1 MRALHAVSR
10 ALIYLAIFLVGFLLA
25 GFGLIQTPPG
35 RAMVA
40 SLISRIASADGLGV
54 QVEGLSGFIPSDMR
68 VASID
73 LSDPQGPF
81 ARVEGLQVSWSPLA
95 LLSGSVNVGV
105 VRADRVMVQRKPD
118 LPPRPAQTAS
128 GSGFGRN
135 LRVMVDHIEAPAV
148 ELGEPVLGQKALF
161 GFEGGLR
168 IDGPGQGLSLNF
180 KLDRRD
186 AEGFAAGTLRFAP
199 ETAALDVDITAREP
213 EGGIFA
219 RLAGLEGLPAF
230 DAQVKGAGT
239 LDAWSGTLQANA
251 GTLAHLEGA
260 ASVRAQANARV
271 VQFTARGDV
280 GRALPQTYSRLFEGE
295 SNLSSRIVMAEDG
308 GFQVDALDLRSAGF
322 SFSAR
327 GGVPANGPITLTF
340 QARTGAA
347 ERYSALLP
355 GLAWDEARL
364 EGGISGTVL
373 APRMQVGVNATKVS
387 AFGYGVGLLKA
398 TANAEPDASGAFA
411 LKADAT
417 GEGLSA
423 SDPKVAAALG
433 KAGTLAVRGVRLRGE
448 DPVLTEATVRLAG
461 VDLRFS
467 GKADLAAINGRLDVA
482 RLDLAA
488 LSPLAGRPLAGLLAF
503 TADVKRSSAAG
514 ALDLAL
520 NGTAQDVSTGDAT
533 LDGLA
538 GGASRFKGGLS
549 VAPDGAVAVDNFTID
564 APGAALAVNGRIDAT
579 TATLTAQATF
589 PDLKRLDARLEGAAQ
604 AKAAFSG
611 RLAALDMTAQATIPN
626 GKAMGHP
633 IEGLTLDVAAKDLT
647 GQVSGTGGLQGRI
660 GGKPSRGNLA
670 FSTGADGSRALT
682 GLDLAVGS
690 VTARGALT
698 LAPSGLATGDLALAA
713 GDLADISALTL
724 TELAGRAEGTL
735 TLDTPNGVQR
745 IAVRGT
751 LANLLASGQRVA
763 NARIDLSVTDPRVSA
778 AIQGSVDA
786 AGIQS
791 GSLTIT
797 RARLT
802 AQPEGAGTRLGLDA
816 DAQGASLAGRGLL
829 AMKGEAQT
837 LRLDTLRVARDRTT
851 ATLSA
856 PATFTYGGGTTS
868 VDRFALALS
877 GGGSLTAQGRA
888 GDTLDLTLEA
898 RAVPLALAA
907 LVDPTL
913 SPSGT
918 LAANARITG
927 TPSAPTGR
935 YDLTLSRATLPQI
948 TAAGAGPFD
957 FRANGTL
964 AGGRATIASTLAGP
978 SLSGMTI
985 NGSVPVADGALD
997 LTIRGSVSLAIANA
1011 LLATSGARASGTA
1024 ALDLTLRGT
1033 LAEPRAGG
1041 TIRVSGGRYEDAVTG
1056 VTLERI
1062 QAVVTGTD
1070 RSLTVSSFQAFTP
1083 NGGNIQGQGTIA
1095 LDPAAGFPGRI
1106 DLTLTNAQM
1115 ANSELIRLVAGGRIA
1130 LSGALVHTPTV
1141 SGTIDVR
1148 ELDVNIP
1155 DRLPGGVKALNVRH
1169 VNLPPGSPAPASLRK
1184 PPQRPGPGAP
1194 RPFLATLDLTINAPN
1209 RVFVR
1214 GMGVDAELAGSF
1226 QVRGTS
1232 AMPQTIGGFE
1242 LLRGR
1247 LEIIGRRLDFTRGR
1261 LTFNG
1266 DTDPDL
1272 DFIAESAANDVTARI
1287 IVSGRASQPEI
1298 TFTST
1303 PELPQDEVVARLLFG
1318 RSAGQ
1323 LSAGQALQV
1332 AQAVT
1337 ALSGQGNALLGN
1349 LRRSLGVDS
1358 LSVGTNAAG
1367 TGGEIGIGRRIND
1380 RLYLGIR
1387 QGTTPNS
1394 SQATIDLDLSR
1405 NIRLQGATGA
1415 DGNAS
1420 VGIGA
1425 QWDY

>member
-1 MRALHAVSR
+1 MRALHLASR
-10 ALIYLAIFLVGFLLA
+10 SLLYLAIFLIGFLLA

-35 RAMVA
+35 RAMIA
-40 SLISRIASADGLGV
+40 SLASRMASADGLKV
-54 QVEGLSGFIPSDMR
+54 QIEGLSGFIPSSMR

-73 LSDPQGPF
+73 LSDPDGPF
-81 ARVEGLQVSWSPLA
+81 ARIEGLTVRWSPLA
-95 LLSGSVNVGV
+95 LLSGSVNVGLV
-105 VRADRVMVQRKPD
+105 SADRVIVQRKPD
-118 LPPRPAQTAS
+118 LPPAPAKAS
-128 GSGFGRN
+128 EGSGFGRN
-135 LRVMVDHIEAPAV
+135 LRVLVDRIETPAV
-148 ELGEPVLGQKALF
+148 DIEEPVFGQKARF

-180 KLDRRD
+180 NLNRRD
-186 AEGFAAGTLRFAP
+186 AEGFAAGTVRYAP

-239 LDAWSGTLQANA
+239 LDAWA
-251 GTLAHLEGA
+251 GTLEAKAGDLARLEGA
-260 ASVRAQANARV
+260 ASVRAQGNARV
-271 VQFTARGDV
+271 VQLTARGDV
-280 GRALPQTYSRLFEGE
+280 GRALPQAYSRLFEGE
-295 SNLSSRIVMAEDG
+295 SDLSSRIVMADDG
-308 GFQVDALDLRSAGF
+308 GFQVDVLDLRSAGF

-327 GGVPANGPITLTF
+327 GGVPTTGPITLTF
-340 QARTGAA
+340 QARTGSA

-364 EGGISGTVL
+364 EGGISGTL
-373 APRMQVGVNATKVS
+373 IAPQMQVQVNATKV
-387 AFGYGVGLLKA
+387 AGFGYGIAVLKA
-398 TANAEPDASGAFA
+398 EASAVPDSAGTFA

-423 SDPKVAAALG
+423 TDPKVAAALG
-433 KAGTLAVRGVRLRGE
+433 PRGTLSVRGVRARGE
-448 DPVLTEATVRLAG
+448 DPRLTEATVRLTGA
-461 VDLRFS
+461 DLRFA
-467 GKADLAAINGRLDVA
+467 GKADLETIDGRLDVA

-488 LSPLAGRPLAGLLAF
+488 LSPFAGRPLTGLVAL
-503 TADVKRSSAAG
+503 TADVKRASAQG
-514 ALDLAL
+514 ALAL
-520 NGTAQDVSTGDAT
+520 SVAGTAKDVATGEPT

-538 GGASRFKGGLS
+538 GGASSFKGGLS
-549 VAPDGAVAVDNFTID
+549 IAPDGSVAVDNFTLD
-564 APGAALAVNGRIDAT
+564 ATGAALAVNGRIDT
-579 TATLTAQATF
+579 HTADLAAQLTL
-589 PDLKRLDARLEGAAQ
+589 PDLTRLDGRLEGAAR
-604 AKAAFSG
+604 AEAAFSG
-611 RLAALDMTAQATIPN
+611 RLAALDMTAQATIAN
-626 GKAMGHP
+626 GKAMGHA
-633 IEGLTLDVAAKDLT
+633 IEGLTIDVTAKDLT
-647 GQVSGTGGLQGRI
+647 GRISGTGQLAGQV
-660 GGKPSRGNLA
+660 GGKPSRGSLA
-670 FSTGADGSRALT
+670 FATGADGSRALT

-690 VTARGALT
+690 VAARGAVT
-698 LAPSGLATGDLALAA
+698 LAPSGLATGELSLAA
-713 GDLADISALTL
+713 GNLADISALTL
-724 TELAGRAEGTL
+724 TELGGRADGTV

-745 IAVRGT
+745 VTVRGT
-751 LANLLASGQRVA
+751 FANFLASGQRVA

-778 AIQGSVDA
+778 AIQGVVDA
-786 AGIQS
+786 TGIEA
-791 GSLTIT
+791 GSLVIS
-797 RARLT
+797 RASLST
-802 AQPEGAGTRLGLDA
+802 QPEGAGTRLVLDA
-816 DAQGASLAGRGLL
+816 DAQGASLAARALL
-829 AMKGEAQT
+829 ARQGDAQT
-837 LRLDTLRVARDRTT
+837 LRLDTLRLARDRTT

-856 PATFTYGGGTTS
+856 PATLTYAAGSAS

-877 GGGSLTAQGRA
+877 GGGTVMAQGRA

-907 LVDPTL
+907 LVDPSL

-927 TPSAPTGR
+927 TPSVPTGR
-935 YDLTLSRATLPQI
+935 YDLTVTRATMPQI

-964 AGGRATIASTLAGP
+964 ANGRASIASTLSGP

-985 NGSVPVADGALD
+985 NGSIPVSDGALD

-1011 LLATSGARASGTA
+1011 VLATSGARAAGTA
-1024 ALDLTLRGT
+1024 ALDLTLRGSFE
-1033 LAEPRAGG
+1033 EPRAGG
-1041 TIRVSGGRYEDAVTG
+1041 TIRITGGRYEDAVTG

-1062 QAVVTGTD
+1062 QAVITGTD

-1083 NGGNIQGQGTIA
+1083 NGGNIQGQGTIG

-1106 DLTLTNAQM
+1106 ELTLNNAQL
-1115 ANSELIRLVAGGRIA
+1115 ANSELIRLVAGGRIS
-1130 LSGALVHTPTV
+1130 LSGALIRTPAV
-1141 SGTIDVR
+1141 SGTIEVR

-1155 DRLPGGVKALNVRH
+1155 DRLPGGAKALNVRH
-1169 VNLPPGSPAPASLRK
+1169 VNLPPGSPKPASLRQ
-1184 PPQRPGPGAP
+1184 PPQRPGRGAP
-1194 RPFLATLDLTINAPN
+1194 SPFVATLDLTINAPN

-1214 GMGVDAELAGSF
+1214 GMGLDAELAGTF

-1232 AMPQTIGGFE
+1232 AAPQTVGGFE

-1272 DFIAESAANDVTARI
+1272 DFVAESTASDVTARI
-1287 IVSGRASQPEI
+1287 IIAGRASQPEI

-1380 RLYLGIR
+1380 RLYLGVR

>member
-1 MRALHAVSR
+1 MRALRLVSR
-10 ALIYLAIFLVGFLLA
+10 SLISLAIFLVGFLLA

-35 RAMVA
+35 RDMVA
-40 SLISRIASADGLGV
+40 SLAGRLASGDGLSV
-54 QVEGLSGFIPSDMR
+54 RIEGLSGFIPSNMR

-73 LSDPQGPF
+73 LSDPDGPF
-81 ARVEGLQVSWSPLA
+81 ARVEGLSLAWSPLA
-95 LLSGSVNVGV
+95 LLSGSVTVALV
-105 VRADRVMVQRKPD
+105 SAERVTVQRQPD
-118 LPPRPAQTAS
+118 LPPRPAQAS
-128 GSGFGRN
+128 SQSGFARN
-135 LRVMVDHIEAPAV
+135 LRVIVDRIEAPAV
-148 ELGEPVLGQKALF
+148 DLDEPVFGQKARF
-161 GFEGGLR
+161 GFEGGLK
-168 IDGPGQGLSLNF
+168 IDGLGQGLSLNF
-180 KLDRRD
+180 NLNRRD
-186 AEGFAAGTLRFAP
+186 AEGFAAGTVRYAP

-213 EGGIFA
+213 AGGIFA

-230 DAQVKGAGT
+230 EAQVKGAGT
-239 LDAWSGTLQANA
+239 LDAWSGTLDATA
-251 GTLAHLEGA
+251 GDLAHLEGS
-260 ASVRAQANARV
+260 ASVRAQDGGRV
-271 VQFTARGDV
+271 VQLTARGDV
-280 GRALPQTYSRLFEGE
+280 GRALPKAYSRLFEGE
-295 SNLSSRIVMAEDG
+295 SDLSSRIVMKADG

-327 GGVPANGPITLTF
+327 GGVPTDGPITLTF

-347 ERYSALLP
+347 DRYSALLP

-364 EGGISGTVL
+364 DGGISGTVL
-373 APRMQVGVNATKVS
+373 EPQMQMRVNATKVTG
-387 AFGYGVGLLKA
+387 FGYGAGALKA
-398 TANAEPDASGAFA
+398 EASAVPDGAGTFA
-411 LKADAT
+411 LKVDAT
-417 GEGLSA
+417 GDGLSA
-423 SDPKVAAALG
+423 NDPKVAAALG
-433 KAGTLAVRGVRLRGE
+433 PQGTLALRGVRLRGE
-448 DPVLTEATVRLAG
+448 DPVLTEATVRLSG
-461 VDLRFS
+461 IDLRFA
-467 GKADLAAINGRLDVA
+467 GKADLANIEGRLDVA

-488 LSPLAGRPLAGLLAF
+488 LSPFAGRPLAGLLAL
-503 TADVKRSSAAG
+503 TADVKRTGAG
-514 ALDLAL
+514 GAVALSV
-520 NGTAQDVSTGDAT
+520 NGTARDVTTGDAT

-538 GGASRFKGGLS
+538 GGASHFKGGLS
-549 VAPDGAVAVDNFTID
+549 VAPDGAVAVDNFTVD
-564 APGAALAVNGRIDAT
+564 ATGAALAVNGRIDAT
-579 TATLTAQATF
+579 TADLAAQLSL
-589 PDLKRLDARLEGAAQ
+589 PDLTRLDGRLEGAAQ

-611 RLAALDMTAQATIPN
+611 RLASLDMTAQATIAQ
-626 GKAMGHP
+626 GKAMGHA
-633 IEGLTLDVAAKDLT
+633 IEGLAIDVAAKDLT
-647 GQVSGTGGLQGRI
+647 GRVSGTGQLQGKV
-660 GGKPSRGNLA
+660 GGKASRGTLA

-690 VTARGALT
+690 VTARGAVT
-698 LAPSGLATGDLALAA
+698 LAPTGLATGDLTLVA

-724 TELAGRAEGTL
+724 TELGGRAEGTVS
-735 TLDTPNGVQR
+735 LDAPGGVQR
-745 IAVRGT
+745 VTVRGT
-751 LANLLASGQRVA
+751 FANLLASGQRVA

-786 AGIQS
+786 TGIEAGTLS
-791 GSLTIT
+791 IT

-802 AQPEGAGTRLGLDA
+802 AQPEGQGTRLALDA
-816 DAQGASLAGRGLL
+816 DAQGATLTTRALL
-829 AMKGEAQT
+829 ARQGEAQRLRVDT
-837 LRLDTLRVARDRTT
+837 LRLARDRTT
-851 ATLSA
+851 ATLTA
-856 PATFTYGGGTTS
+856 PATLTYEAGNTTL
-868 VDRFALALS
+868 DRFALALS

-927 TPSAPTGR
+927 TPAAPTGR
-935 YDLTLSRATLPQI
+935 YDVTVNRATMPQI

-964 AGGRATIASTLAGP
+964 ADGRASIASALSGP
-978 SLSGMTI
+978 SLSGVTI
-985 NGSVPVADGALD
+985 NGFIPVSNGALD

-1011 LLATSGARASGTA
+1011 MLATSGARAAGTA
-1024 ALDLTLRGT
+1024 AVDLTLRGT
-1033 LAEPRAGG
+1033 LEEPRAGG
-1041 TIRVSGGRYEDAVTG
+1041 TIRISGGRYEDAIHG
-1056 VTLERI
+1056 ITLERI
-1062 QAVVTGTD
+1062 QAVITGTD

-1083 NGGNIQGQGTIA
+1083 NGGSIQGQGTIA
-1095 LDPAAGFPGRI
+1095 LDPAGSFPGRV
-1106 DLTLTNAQM
+1106 DLTLNNAQL
-1115 ANSELIRLVAGGRIA
+1115 ANSELIRLVAGGRLA
-1130 LSGALVHTPTV
+1130 LSGALARTPAI
-1141 SGTIDVR
+1141 SGTIEVR
-1148 ELDVNIP
+1148 EMDVNIP
-1155 DRLPGGVKALNVRH
+1155 DRLPGGAKALNVRH
-1169 VNLPPGSPAPASLRK
+1169 VNLPPGSRTPAALRQ
-1184 PPQRPGPGAP
+1184 PPQRPGRGAP
-1194 RPFLATLDLTINAPN
+1194 SPFVATLDLTINAPN

-1214 GMGVDAELAGSF
+1214 GMGLDAELAGNI

-1232 AMPQTIGGFE
+1232 AAPQTIGGFE
-1242 LLRGR
+1242 MLRGR

-1272 DFIAESAANDVTARI
+1272 DFVAESAASDVTARI

-1380 RLYLGIR
+1380 RLYLGVR

-1394 SQATIDLDLSR
+1394 SQATIDLDLTR

-1415 DGNAS
+1415 DGNTS

>member
-1 MRALHAVSR
+1 MRALHYVSR
-10 ALIYLAIFLVGFLLA
+10 SLIYLAIFLIGFLLA
-25 GFGLIQTPPG
+25 AFGLIQTPPG
-35 RAMVA
+35 RDMVA
-40 SLISRIASADGLGV
+40 SLVGRIASADGLKV
-54 QVEGLSGFIPSDMR
+54 RIEGLSGFIPSNIQ
-68 VASID
+68 VAAIE
-73 LSDPQGPF
+73 LADPQGPF
-81 ARVEGLQVSWSPLA
+81 ARIEGLHVAWSPLA
-95 LLSGSVNVGV
+95 LLSGSVNVGLV
-105 VRADRVMVQRKPD
+105 SADRITVQRKPD
-118 LPPRPAQTAS
+118 LPPRPADTTAS
-128 GSGFGRN
+128 SGFGRN
-135 LRVMVDHIEAPAV
+135 LRVLVDRIEAPSV
-148 ELGEPVLGQKALF
+148 DLDEPVFGQKARF

-168 IDGPGQGLSLNF
+168 IEGPGQGLSLKFN
-180 KLDRRD
+180 LDRKD
-186 AEGFAAGTLRFAP
+186 AQGFAAGTVRYAP

-230 DAQVKGAGT
+230 EAQVKGAGT
-239 LDAWSGTLQANA
+239 LDAWSGTLQATA
-251 GTLAHLEGA
+251 GDLAHLEGS
-260 ASVRAQANARV
+260 ASVRAQGGGRV
-271 VQFTARGDV
+271 VQLTARGDV
-280 GRALPQTYSRLFEGE
+280 GRALPQAYSRLFEGE
-295 SNLSSRIVMAEDG
+295 SDLSSRIVMASDG
-308 GFQVDALDLRSAGF
+308 SFQVDALDLRSAGF

-327 GGVPANGPITLTF
+327 GGVPFNGPVTLTF
-340 QARTGAA
+340 QARAGAA

-373 APRMQVGVNATKVS
+373 EPQMQVRVNATRVA
-387 AFGYGVGLLKA
+387 AFGYGIGVLKA
-398 TANAEPDASGAFA
+398 EASAVPDSAGTFA
-411 LKADAT
+411 LKADVT

-433 KAGTLAVRGVRLRGE
+433 TQGTLALRGVRLRGE
-448 DPVLTEATVRLAG
+448 DPMLTEATVRLSGAE
-461 VDLRFS
+461 LRFA
-467 GKADLAAINGRLDVA
+467 GKADLANIDGRLDVA

-488 LSPLAGRPLAGLLAF
+488 LSPFAGRPLAGLLAF
-503 TADVKRSSAAG
+503 TSDVKRTGAQG
-514 ALDLAL
+514 ALAL
-520 NGTAQDVSTGDAT
+520 SINGAARNVATGEPT

-538 GGASRFKGGLS
+538 GGASSFKGGLS
-549 VAPDGAVAVDNFTID
+549 VAPGGSVAVDNFTID
-564 APGAALAVNGRIDAT
+564 ASGAALAVNGRIDT
-579 TATLTAQATF
+579 RTANLAAQLTL
-589 PDLKRLDARLEGAAQ
+589 PDLKRLDPRLEGAAQ

-611 RLAALDMTAQATIPN
+611 RLAALDMNAQATIAR
-626 GKAMGHP
+626 GTAMGHA
-633 IEGLTLDVAAKDLT
+633 IEGLTIDVAAKDLT
-647 GQVSGTGGLQGRI
+647 GTVSGTGQLQGKV

-670 FSTGADGSRALT
+670 FSSGADGSRALT

-690 VTARGALT
+690 VTVQGAVT
-698 LAPSGLATGDLALAA
+698 LAPTGLATGDLALVA

-724 TELAGRAEGTL
+724 TELGGRAEGRV

-745 IAVRGT
+745 VSVRGT

-778 AIQGSVDA
+778 AIQGTVDA
-786 AGIQS
+786 TGIET
-791 GSLTIT
+791 GSLAIT
-797 RARLT
+797 TARLT
-802 AQPEGAGTRLGLDA
+802 AQPEGTGTRLGLDA
-816 DAQGASLAGRGLL
+816 NAQGAMLAARGLL
-829 AMKGEAQT
+829 AMQGDTQT

-851 ATLSA
+851 ATLTA
-856 PATFTYGGGTTS
+856 PATLTYGGGSAS

-877 GGGSLTAQGRA
+877 GGGNLTVQGRA

-907 LVDPTL
+907 LADPSL

-927 TPSAPTGR
+927 TPAAPTGR
-935 YDLTLSRATLPQI
+935 YDLTISRATAPQI

-964 AGGRATIASTLAGP
+964 ANGRASIASTLSGP

-985 NGSVPVADGALD
+985 NGFIPVADGALD
-997 LTIRGSVSLAIANA
+997 LTIRGTVSLAIANA
-1011 LLATSGARASGTA
+1011 LLATSGARAAGTA

-1041 TIRVSGGRYEDAVTG
+1041 TIRVSGGRYEDAIHG

-1062 QAVVTGTD
+1062 QAVITGTD

-1083 NGGNIQGQGTIA
+1083 NGGNVQGQGTIA
-1095 LDPAAGFPGRI
+1095 LDPAGGFPGRI
-1106 DLTLTNAQM
+1106 ELTLTNAQL
-1115 ANSELIRLVAGGRIA
+1115 ANSELIRLVAGGRFA
-1130 LSGALVHTPTV
+1130 LSGALIRTPTI

-1155 DRLPGGVKALNVRH
+1155 DRLPGGVKALNVQH
-1169 VNLPPGSPAPASLRK
+1169 VNLPPGSPAPASLRQT
-1184 PPQRPGPGAP
+1184 PQRPGRGAP
-1194 RPFLATLDLTINAPN
+1194 SPFVATLDLTIHAPN

-1214 GMGVDAELAGSF
+1214 GMGVDAELAGNF

-1232 AMPQTIGGFE
+1232 ATPQTIGGFE

-1272 DFIAESAANDVTARI
+1272 DFIAESAANDVTARVI
-1287 IVSGRASQPEI
+1287 ISGRASQPEI

-1303 PELPQDEVVARLLFG
+1303 PQLPQDEVVARLLFG

-1358 LSVGTNAAG
+1358 LSVGTNSAG

-1380 RLYLGIR
+1380 RLYLGVR

-1415 DGNAS
+1415 DGNTS